1 MDVDFVFIYAI
12 DIMEQNASI
21 SVNSVK
27 WNTDTTAEVDFNY
40 NFKVLN

>member
-1 MDVDFVFIYAI
+1 MEFEFIYAI
-12 DIMEQNASI
+12 DIMEENASI